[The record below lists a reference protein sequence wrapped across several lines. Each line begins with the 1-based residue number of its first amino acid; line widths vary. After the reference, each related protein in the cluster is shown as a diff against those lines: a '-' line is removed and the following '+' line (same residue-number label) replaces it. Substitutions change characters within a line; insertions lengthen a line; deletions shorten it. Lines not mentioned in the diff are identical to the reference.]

1 MTGFLLSAMSVEL
14 TSTNPVVRSVVE
26 GTAPRGAQIAASRG
40 ALPLSQ
46 HDLLEI
52 LVTFAEGTDSE
63 LRENSLGTLRTQ
75 DLTSLG
81 STLRSG
87 AAAPRVLAFFAV
99 NKGLPND
106 IYEAVVTNSATPP
119 AAIEAFAG
127 TTESGQ
133 LLELISFNQQ
143 LLIRSP
149 GIIDAILGNAARTPE
164 ADRRATEVKREFFEK
179 ERGAEQIANELRA
192 QGNEAAA
199 EFIEQAEF
207 TGDLDGTGLSLDD
220 ALLIAQHIESMDRE
234 TDDSWLGLEFIEE
247 IYEETA
253 EQRAAAVGKIIGE
266 LQSEEETDLTG
277 ERVSMI
283 NRIMRMGVKDRVKL
297 AMKGDREARNI
308 LIRDPNRL
316 VSAAVVN
323 NPRISEQEVET
334 IASMRSISEDILRLV
349 ASNRQW
355 SRSYNVMHNLA
366 KNPRTPIANVM
377 TIMSRLQLRDLV
389 ALSKNRNVSD
399 AVRRQALRLHTAR
412 TGGKR

>member
-1 MTGFLLSAMSVEL
+1 M
-14 TSTNPVVRSVVE
+14 VRSVVE
-26 GTAPRGAQIAASRG
+26 GSAPRGAQVAASRG
-40 ALPLSQ
+40 ALPLPQ
-46 HDLLEI
+46 NDLLEI
-52 LVTFAEGTDSE
+52 LVNFADGSDGE
-63 LRENSLGTLRTQ
+63 LRENAIRTLRSQ
-75 DLTSLG
+75 DPISLG
-81 STLRSG
+81 STLRSTG
-87 AAAPRVLAFFAV
+87 TAPSVLSFFAV
-99 NKGLPND
+99 AKGLPAD
-106 IYEAVVTNSATPP
+106 VYEAVVTNSSTP
-119 AAIEAFAG
+119 ASAIESFAQG
-127 TTESGQ
+127 TDSGQ
-133 LLELISFNQQ
+133 LLELIALNQQ

-149 GIIDAILGNAARTPE
+149 GIIDAILQNRARTPE
-164 ADRRATEVKREFFEK
+164 ADRRASEVKREFFEK

-192 QGNEAAA
+192 RGNEAAA

-207 TGDLDGTGLSLDD
+207 VEDPGSSGLSLDD
-220 ALLIAQHIESMDRE
+220 ALLIAKHIEAMDRE

-266 LQSEEETDLTG
+266 LQSEEESDLSG

-334 IASMRSISEDILRLV
+334 IAAMRSINEDILRLI
-349 ASNRQW
+349 AANRQW

-366 KNPRTPIANVM
+366 KNPRTPMANVM

-412 TGGKR
+412 TGGKH